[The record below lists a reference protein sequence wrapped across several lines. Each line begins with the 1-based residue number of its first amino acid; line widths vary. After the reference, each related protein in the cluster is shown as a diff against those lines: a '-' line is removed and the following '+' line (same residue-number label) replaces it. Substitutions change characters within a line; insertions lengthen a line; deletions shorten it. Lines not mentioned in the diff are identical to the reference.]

1 MGSESKRNTILD
13 AAEKRFAHFGLNK
26 TTMND
31 IASDLAMSKASLYY
45 YFPDKSSLYT
55 AVFEREV
62 ERSYKKVLAHL
73 NTLEDIDELFSLA
86 LHSRMEFIQRNYN
99 MLNFS
104 MNSLQS
110 QDMNKLSKLGKD
122 YQIKILTFILEKCFR
137 NDQIQD
143 LDIEYVS
150 RLIYFA
156 MEGMRLS
163 KMNNLESRQ
172 FPSQDDFNSILKMQ
186 DDFLMIVINGIRKEN
201 TSLQISRS

>member
-1 MGSESKRNTILD
+1 MGSESKRITILD

-186 DDFLMIVINGIRKEN
+186 EDFLMIVINGIRKEN

>member
-122 YQIKILTFILEKCFR
+122 YQIKILSFILEKCFR

-186 DDFLMIVINGIRKEN
+186 EDFLMIVINGIRKEN

>member
-45 YFPDKSSLYT
+45 YFPDKSNLYT

-186 DDFLMIVINGIRKEN
+186 EDFLMIVINGIRKEN
-201 TSLQISRS
+201 TSLRISRS

>member
-45 YFPDKSSLYT
+45 YFPDKSNLYT

-186 DDFLMIVINGIRKEN
+186 EDFLMIVINGIRKEN

>member
-186 DDFLMIVINGIRKEN
+186 EDFLMIVINGIRKEN

>member
-73 NTLEDIDELFSLA
+73 NNLEDIDELFSLA

>member
-45 YFPDKSSLYT
+45 YFPDKSNLYT

-137 NDQIQD
+137 NDQFQD

-186 DDFLMIVINGIRKEN
+186 EDFLMIVINGIRKEN
-201 TSLQISRS
+201 TSLRISRS